1 MHASNSRSDPML
13 RVRRMSR
20 GFPRYERLMRLLI
33 MIFIFFITF
42 GVIIHLAEPK
52 TFTNVF
58 DGIWWAVV
66 TISTVGYGDFAPSTM
81 LGKTIGIILIFSGAG
96 LVSSYFATV
105 AAMAVSSE
113 HEFMEGMMNFR
124 KNGHIIIV
132 GWNERAKEIIRE
144 LNILQPKTPIV
155 LIDETLGRHPLP
167 EKVHFIR
174 GQANL
179 DEILVK
185 ANIKNAEKVLI
196 TSDLNQDEFQ
206 TDMFSITVLLAVK
219 GCNPYVFC
227 LVEILTKEY
236 IPNALRA
243 GADGIIQTNRFASEL
258 MVKSLINKAVPEFEM
273 REE

>member
-1 MHASNSRSDPML
+1 ML

-20 GFPRYERLMRLLI
+20 GFQRYERLMRLLI
-33 MIFIFFITF
+33 MIFIFFMSF

-52 TFTNVF
+52 TFENVF

-81 LGKTIGIILIFSGAG
+81 LGKTIGILLIFSGAG
-96 LVSSYFATV
+96 LVSSYFATI

-113 HEFMEGMMNFR
+113 HNYMEGKMNFKQDR
-124 KNGHIIIV
+124 HIIIV

-144 LNILQPKTPIV
+144 LKILQPKTPIV

-174 GQANL
+174 GHANL

-196 TSDLNQDEFQ
+196 TADLNQDEFQ

-219 GCNPYVFC
+219 GCNPDIFC

-258 MVKSLINKAVPEFEM
+258 MVKSLINKIVPEFEM
-273 REE
+273 

>member
-1 MHASNSRSDPML
+1 
-13 RVRRMSR
+13 MSR